1 MLGICTSDTPN
12 LTVTTMEHKESFVW
26 ADTPCAKFRYCELA
40 TNSKRPI
47 HSNWQTNTK
56 SFDEVW
62 NAHQANRSNIGLVLG
77 NTSGVMDIDC
87 DSLEAVALMHH
98 LADNYLGHFKRSH
111 DSAHYLFLC
120 EGGGKTVRLAQ
131 PDGGVIVELRGDGG
145 QTMVPP
151 STHPDGQQLFMKDW
165 HSDASHHQYDSLYQ
179 LVHRVGALALLM
191 QGWDVG
197 SRHQLSLS
205 FAGLCQSLG
214 ISYDDTYEMVQLL
227 CHVTHDE
234 EENARLNNVRL
245 TYLRPTAGNIGF
257 TGLCEVIDKASA
269 DKVSDWL
276 CKAYGLR
283 PAGTQVT
290 VASHDV
296 ISLETI
302 SRPEHVN
309 EANLAAVYA
318 FKLQDKARYCF
329 DNKHWYLWDGTRWK
343 QDKQRQLLQLTTE
356 FLQLAAASFIT
367 NGEPDVARR
376 ILTFLSAQK
385 LENIEKLAQP
395 KLAISLTD
403 FDTNPMQLCVGN
415 GVIDLETGK
424 LMSPTPSMHHSKMA
438 GVEHDVDASCPRFM
452 QFLDDIF
459 PNDEELVAYV
469 QKVAGYLLTGSTKEQ
484 CMFMLLGGG
493 ANGKSTLVNLLTGL
507 LGDYAANT
515 AASTL
520 MASNSNQYGDDLIRL
535 NGARLITSAETENGQ
550 RFAEAKIKSF
560 TGGDKVTG
568 RPLYGLWVEFVPVG
582 KIVLTT
588 NNRPEIRGSD
598 DGIWRRIREVPFN
611 RQFKDAEQDRE
622 LMSAL
627 RLELPGILNWAIE
640 GCLRWQSDGLTP
652 PASVTA
658 SVSEYRSEMDTVVS
672 FIADECLVAA
682 HERTPVA
689 SLYEQYFSWCKSS
702 GKHPHSKVQFGKAL
716 SNQGYEQVRDST
728 GRYWQGLSISITA

>member
-1 MLGICTSDTPN
+1 MKNNIKD
-12 LTVTTMEHKESFVW
+12 VW
-26 ADTPCAKFRYCELA
+26 ANSPCDTFRYCELA
-40 TNSKRPI
+40 KEQKRPI
-47 HSNWQTNTK
+47 HKSWQTNTK

-62 NAHQANRSNIGLVLG
+62 SIHQTNWSNIGLVLG

-87 DSLEAVALMHH
+87 DSFEAVALMRH
-98 LADNYLGHFKRSH
+98 LADGYLGHFKRSH

-120 EGGGKTVRLAQ
+120 EEGGKTVQLKH
-131 PDGGVIVELRGDGG
+131 PDGGVMIELRGDGS

-151 STHPDGQQLFMKDW
+151 STHPNGQQLSMKDW
-165 HSDASHHQYDSLYQ
+165 HSDASPHQYDSLYRI
-179 LVHRVGALALLM
+179 LHRVGVLGLLM
-191 QGWDVG
+191 RGWHIG

-205 FAGLCQSLG
+205 FTGLCQSLG
-214 ISYDDTYEMVQLL
+214 ILYDDTYDMVQLL

-234 EENARLNNVRL
+234 EENSRLNNVKV
-245 TYLRPTAGNIGF
+245 TYQRPIGSNVGF
-257 TGLCEVIDKASA
+257 SGLCDVLGKACA
-269 DKVSDWL
+269 EKVSDWL
-276 CKAYGLR
+276 CKAYGLQ
-283 PAGTQVT
+283 PARTQVT

-318 FKLQDKARYCF
+318 SQLKDKARYCF
-329 DNKHWYLWDGTRWK
+329 EDKHWYLWDGTRWK

-356 FLQLAAASFIT
+356 FVQLAAKCAIE

-385 LENIEKLAQP
+385 LENLEKLAQP

-424 LMSPTPSMHHSKMA
+424 LMSPMPSMRHSKMA
-438 GVEHDVDASCPRFM
+438 GVEHEAGATCPRFM
-452 QFLDDIF
+452 QFLADIF
-459 PNDEELVAYV
+459 PDDEELIAYV

-484 CMFMLLGGG
+484 GLFMLLGSG
-493 ANGKSTLVNLLTGL
+493 ANGKSTLVSLLTNL

-535 NGARLITSAETENGQ
+535 AGARLITSSETEHGQ

-568 RPLYGLWVEFVPVG
+568 RPLYGSWVEFVPVG

-598 DGIWRRIREVPFN
+598 DGIWRRIREIPFN
-611 RQFKDAEQDRE
+611 RQFREAEQDRE

-627 RLELPGILNWAIE
+627 RQELPGILNWAIE
-640 GCLRWQSDGLTP
+640 GCLLWQAEGLKA
-652 PASVTA
+652 PASVAA
-658 SVSEYRSEMDTVVS
+658 SISAYRSEMDTVVG
-672 FIADECLVAA
+672 FIEDEC
-682 HERTPVA
+682 HQDPSQKSSVA
-689 SLYEQYFSWCKSS
+689 SLYEQYASWCKAQD
-702 GKHPHSKVQFGKAL
+702 KHPRTKVQFGTAL
-716 SNQGYEQVRDST
+716 KSQGYAQVRDST
-728 GRYWQGLSISITA
+728 GRYWQGLTTFMVT

>member
-1 MLGICTSDTPN
+1 MRN
-12 LTVTTMEHKESFVW
+12 ESLLVW
-26 ADTPCAKFRYCELA
+26 ADTPCATFRYCELA
-40 TNSKRPI
+40 AEQKTPVHNS
-47 HSNWQTNTK
+47 WQTDTK

-87 DSLEAVALMHH
+87 DSVEAVALMHH
-98 LADNYLGHFKRSH
+98 LADGYLGHFKRSH

-120 EGGGKTVRLAQ
+120 EGGGKTVRLAH
-131 PDGGVIVELRGDGG
+131 PDGGVIVELRGDGS

-151 STHPDGQQLFMKDW
+151 STHPDGQQLSMKDW
-165 HSDASHHQYDSLYQ
+165 HPDASHHQYAILYQ

-191 QGWDVG
+191 RGWHVG

-214 ISYDDTYEMVQLL
+214 ISYDNAFGMVQLL
-227 CHVTHDE
+227 CQVTHDD
-234 EENARLNNVRL
+234 EENARLNNVKL
-245 TYLRPTAGNIGF
+245 TYQRPTANNMGF
-257 TGLCEVIDKASA
+257 TGLCEVLGRVCA

-276 CKAYGLR
+276 CKAYGLQS
-283 PAGTQVT
+283 AGTQVT
-290 VASHDV
+290 VTSHDV
-296 ISLETI
+296 ISLESI
-302 SRPEHVN
+302 SRPEHVS

-318 FKLQDKARYCF
+318 SQLKDKARYCF
-329 DNKHWYLWDGTRWK
+329 DNKHWYLWDGKRWK

-356 FLQLAAASFIT
+356 FVQLAAKCAIE

-385 LENIEKLAQP
+385 LENIEKLVQP
-395 KLAISLTD
+395 KLAIGLTD
-403 FDTNPMQLCVGN
+403 FDTKPMQLCVGN

-438 GVEHDVDASCPRFM
+438 GVQHEAGATCPRFM
-452 QFLDDIF
+452 QFLADIF
-459 PNDEELVAYV
+459 PDDMELVAYV

-484 CMFMLLGGG
+484 CLFMLLGGG
-493 ANGKSTLVNLLTGL
+493 ANGKSTLVNLLTDL

-535 NGARLITSAETENGQ
+535 AGARLITSSETEHGQ

-568 RPLYGLWVEFVPVG
+568 RPLYGSWVEFVPVG

-611 RQFKDAEQDRE
+611 RQFKEAEQDRE
-622 LMSAL
+622 LMTAL
-627 RLELPGILNWAIE
+627 RQELPGILNWVIE
-640 GCLRWQSDGLTP
+640 GCLLWQAEGLNA
-652 PASVTA
+652 PASVAASITA
-658 SVSEYRSEMDTVVS
+658 YRSEMDTVAG
-672 FIADECLVAA
+672 FIEDEC
-682 HERTPVA
+682 HQGPSQRSSVA
-689 SLYEQYFSWCKSS
+689 SLYEQYASWCKAQD
-702 GKHPHSKVQFGKAL
+702 KHPRTKVQFGTAL
-716 SNQGYEQVRDST
+716 KSQGYAQVRDST
-728 GRYWQGLSISITA
+728 GRYWRGLTTFVVT